1 VTAPLRVDR
10 TGAELLTPAA
20 LRAEAERLRDRRPE
34 EILAWALG
42 AFPGRTGVTV
52 SFGGPGVALAY
63 MASRIEPATPIVFL
77 DTGMLFPETYA
88 LRDELVSRYALNL
101 VEFTPA
107 VDPGPLYETDTDRC
121 CTIRKVDPMA
131 RALGDYDAW
140 VSAIRRDQGESRRDV
155 EVVEQHEVDGRPLLK
170 VHPLAHWDRA
180 TVWRYIVEHE
190 IPYHPLL
197 DRGYTSLGCWPCTR
211 RTRADEGER
220 AGRWSG
226 RAKTECGLHT
236 FTARA
241 SAPATTSL
249 TEARP

>member
-1 VTAPLRVDR
+1 MTAHDADTLRH
-10 TGAELLTPAA
+10 LHPAA
-20 LRAEAERLRDRRPE
+20 
-34 EILAWALG
+34 ILAWAVET
-42 AFPGRTGVTV
+42 FRGRVAMTI
-52 SFGGPGVALAY
+52 SFGGPGVVLAHLL
-63 MASRIEPATPIVFL
+63 SRIDQTVPVIFL
-77 DTGMLFPETYA
+77 DTGLLFEETYA
-88 LRDELVSRYALNL
+88 FRQRFAERYGLH
-101 VEFTPA
+101 VIDVRPA
-107 VDPGPLYETDTDRC
+107 EDPGPLYETDPDRC

-131 RALGDYDAW
+131 RALRDYDAW

-180 TVWRYIVEHE
+180 TVWRYMVEHE

-197 DRGYTSLGCWPCTR
+197 DRGYTSLGCWPCTQ